1 MDSLDFDMVE
11 RTLHKL
17 VEESTETIMIEI
29 DQDYT
34 DSELDVIR
42 ERFFEMAQSRV
53 LETCAALFG
62 PLAQREQNQLPSKLK
77 PVRRTGS
84 NRKLMLS
91 KDICD
96 LYLYVNEHLDDFPRS
111 VLSSVSFL
119 PDVKKAKRQAVD
131 TKAKSEQ
138 RDHII
143 RLESK
148 VRQLN
153 TKIVEVE
160 SECNKVI
167 TTQRKRIEVLE
178 TEVSNMS
185 TILDQILLSI
195 NVPKSPTKPVIGPNN
210 NSVLET
216 ESTPEKS
223 VNPLSTDTNI
233 VIIADKSPKEFVT
246 QTGSIIGA
254 KHQNVNKASPADD
267 ETRTEPVQFVP
278 TYSTAVKL
286 GTNAPAA
293 KRHAEP
299 PTRPHLNKATS
310 FPKSARN
317 TTKPLSGLKF
327 ERSRTLYV
335 SNIRMDFDDTDT
347 DIEDRVKRHV
357 SSFNVN
363 IVKINVIHNRFNK
376 FRVGCKIDVPES
388 NVDDAMDSENWPD
401 PIEVRIWTRFKNR
414 GQYTDSHPRYDQHQR
429 DGATRTE
436 PGATV
441 NRTNRH
447 PRDNYRQNSD
457 DHDYHSYPRPDYD
470 CDSNGDRY
478 DDDDRQPVD
487 RNSVRNSYDNDNTR
501 YSRVGG
507 TYNDYDE
514 DAWDHRL
521 QDNSHKYFTRY
532 PVSTEYTDHS

>member
-1 MDSLDFDMVE
+1 
-11 RTLHKL
+11 
-17 VEESTETIMIEI
+17 
-29 DQDYT
+29 
-34 DSELDVIR
+34 
-42 ERFFEMAQSRV
+42 
-53 LETCAALFG
+53 
-62 PLAQREQNQLPSKLK
+62 
-77 PVRRTGS
+77 
-84 NRKLMLS
+84 
-91 KDICD
+91 
-96 LYLYVNEHLDDFPRS
+96 
-111 VLSSVSFL
+111 
-119 PDVKKAKRQAVD
+119 
-131 TKAKSEQ
+131 
-138 RDHII
+138 
-143 RLESK
+143 
-148 VRQLN
+148 
-153 TKIVEVE
+153 
-160 SECNKVI
+160 
-167 TTQRKRIEVLE
+167 
-178 TEVSNMS
+178 MS

-286 GTNAPAA
+286 GTNAPAV

-414 GQYTDSHPRYDQHQR
+414 GQYTDSRPRYDQHQR

-441 NRTNRH
+441 NRNNRY

-470 CDSNGDRY
+470 CDSNGDCY

-487 RNSVRNSYDNDNTR
+487 RNGVRNSYDNDNTR